1 MLEMFKSLEKYNYW
15 SREADISLGYLR
27 DAYLNRIAP
36 YLGNRLIKVIVGQR
50 RVGKSYLLRQII
62 YSLLKKK
69 VNPRNIFYLNKELVD
84 FDDVRNYMDLHKL
97 IIFTKKRLKIRCKMY
112 IFIDEVQNISEW
124 EKVVNSLAQDH
135 KDQYELFIT
144 GSNSTMLSGELA
156 DKLSGRYISF
166 EMFPF
171 SYAEYIDY
179 YKLNKSKES
188 YLNYLKSG
196 TLPEL
201 FHLQEEETKRH
212 YVSSLK
218 DTVLLKDIVQRHQ
231 IKDAAL
237 LERVFLFLADNI
249 GNLFSLNSIV
259 SYLNS
264 QGQKT
269 NHETISNYVLYL
281 EQSYLIH
288 EASRYDIKGKRILAG
303 EKKYYLNDLS
313 FRNYL
318 SSSFDFGLGKH
329 LENAIFI
336 YYKLSGHDVYVGTLS
351 KAEVD
356 FVVEKGDEKKYIQV
370 VYSLEDPK
378 VLAREFSSLESI
390 RDSYEKMVISLDDSS
405 FGNKEGVKHVC
416 AWELGG
422 E

>member
-27 DAYLNRIAP
+27 DAYLNRIDP

-237 LERVFLFLADNI
+237 LERVFLFLADC
-249 GNLFSLNSIV
+249 
-259 SYLNS
+259 
-264 QGQKT
+264 
-269 NHETISNYVLYL
+269 VL
-281 EQSYLIH
+281 S
-288 EASRYDIKGKRILAG
+288 
-303 EKKYYLNDLS
+303 
-313 FRNYL
+313 
-318 SSSFDFGLGKH
+318 
-329 LENAIFI
+329 
-336 YYKLSGHDVYVGTLS
+336 
-351 KAEVD
+351 
-356 FVVEKGDEKKYIQV
+356 
-370 VYSLEDPK
+370 
-378 VLAREFSSLESI
+378 EFSRTKDQS
-390 RDSYEKMVISLDDSS
+390 
-405 FGNKEGVKHVC
+405 
-416 AWELGG
+416 
-422 E
+422 